1 MREKELNIFL
11 EALFALKNAAAY
23 TAGDLYALLS
33 LCRENAFLGRVW
45 VLSENMDC
53 TAAFKA
59 AAHAFFTYRG
69 DEALCAAFIDGFGK
83 TDLDGQVAYFALHEG
98 RVRSAK
104 PCPERQIVR
113 GAGTVCRRFRRPYFA
128 VTAGKESKAMD
139 VDLIFKI
146 AAIGILVAVLNQLLI
161 RSGREEQAMMTTL
174 AGLIVVLT
182 MLITQISTLFDTIKS
197 VFGL

>member
-33 LCRENAFLGRVW
+33 LCRENAFLRRVW

-53 TAAFKA
+53 TTAFKA

-83 TDLDGQVAYFALHEG
+83 TDLDGQMAYFALHEG
-98 RVRSAK
+98 RVRSALLA
-104 PCPERQIVR
+104 
-113 GAGTVCRRFRRPYFA
+113 AGQSLAQKGRLCVALGLFVGVSA
-128 VTAGKESKAMD
+128 A
-139 VDLIFKI
+139 LI
-146 AAIGILVAVLNQLLI
+146 LL
-161 RSGREEQAMMTTL
+161 
-174 AGLIVVLT
+174 
-182 MLITQISTLFDTIKS
+182 
-197 VFGL
+197 

>member
-59 AAHAFFTYRG
+59 AAHAFLHTVEMKRCAPRLSTG
-69 DEALCAAFIDGFGK
+69 SARPTSMGKWRTLRCMKAACAAHF
-83 TDLDGQVAYFALHEG
+83 
-98 RVRSAK
+98 
-104 PCPERQIVR
+104 
-113 GAGTVCRRFRRPYFA
+113 
-128 VTAGKESKAMD
+128 
-139 VDLIFKI
+139 
-146 AAIGILVAVLNQLLI
+146 
-161 RSGREEQAMMTTL
+161 
-174 AGLIVVLT
+174 
-182 MLITQISTLFDTIKS
+182 
-197 VFGL
+197 

>member
-1 MREKELNIFL
+1 MSQNLYVNLNNLTTSSAASSAAKSGQTLHLYTKEGTESYVQN
-11 EALFALKNAAAY
+11 ALKNAAAY

-83 TDLDGQVAYFALHEG
+83 TDLDGQMAYFALHEG
-98 RVRSAK
+98 RVRSALLAAEQSLAQK
-104 PCPERQIVR
+104 GRLCVAL
-113 GAGTVCRRFRRPYFA
+113 GLFVGVSAA
-128 VTAGKESKAMD
+128 
-139 VDLIFKI
+139 LI
-146 AAIGILVAVLNQLLI
+146 LL
-161 RSGREEQAMMTTL
+161 
-174 AGLIVVLT
+174 
-182 MLITQISTLFDTIKS
+182 
-197 VFGL
+197 

>member
-45 VLSENMDC
+45 VLSESMDC

-83 TDLDGQVAYFALHEG
+83 TDLDGQMAYFALHEG
-98 RVRSAK
+98 RVRSALLAAEQSLAQK
-104 PCPERQIVR
+104 GRLCVAL
-113 GAGTVCRRFRRPYFA
+113 GLFVGVSAA
-128 VTAGKESKAMD
+128 
-139 VDLIFKI
+139 LI
-146 AAIGILVAVLNQLLI
+146 LL
-161 RSGREEQAMMTTL
+161 
-174 AGLIVVLT
+174 
-182 MLITQISTLFDTIKS
+182 
-197 VFGL
+197 

>member
-59 AAHAFFTYRG
+59 AAHA
-69 DEALCAAFIDGFGK
+69 LKAA
-83 TDLDGQVAYFALHEG
+83 VAPLKEG
-98 RVRSAK
+98 
-104 PCPERQIVR
+104 E
-113 GAGTVCRRFRRPYFA
+113 
-128 VTAGKESKAMD
+128 
-139 VDLIFKI
+139 
-146 AAIGILVAVLNQLLI
+146 VL
-161 RSGREEQAMMTTL
+161 STKG
-174 AGLIVVLT
+174 VL
-182 MLITQISTLFDTIKS
+182 
-197 VFGL
+197 